1 MELYFIRH
9 AQGEHVLDPPDSLQ
23 ILDPALSDAGIQQAR
38 KLKELFPVF
47 DDDLL
52 IISPLRRTL
61 QTAEYWS
68 IDSACKKVVHPLVGP
83 RMFPLLP
90 SYKAYN
96 CDTVLTKERIIK
108 DFPLYEIE
116 DSNSLYWGSGINTVP
131 EVEFAML
138 AHQFINW
145 CNGLNTKRTFF
156 VSHDG
161 TITAYRQFLGE
172 IVTRDNFLGD
182 AGYYKV
188 IL

>member
-9 AQGEHVLDPPDSLQ
+9 AQGEHVLNPPDSLQ
-23 ILDPALSDAGIQQAR
+23 ILDPALTDLGIKQAR

-61 QTAEYWS
+61 QTAEYWT
-68 IDSACKKVVHPLVGP
+68 IDSACKKIVHPLVGP
-83 RMFPLLP
+83 RMFPLLS

-96 CDTVLTKERIIK
+96 CDTVLSKEQIIK
-108 DFPLYEIE
+108 DFPHIEIE
-116 DSNSLYWGSGINTVP
+116 DINSLNWNSGINIVP

-138 AHQFINW
+138 AQQFMNW
-145 CNGLNTKRTFF
+145 CKKLDTNRIFI

-188 IL
+188 F